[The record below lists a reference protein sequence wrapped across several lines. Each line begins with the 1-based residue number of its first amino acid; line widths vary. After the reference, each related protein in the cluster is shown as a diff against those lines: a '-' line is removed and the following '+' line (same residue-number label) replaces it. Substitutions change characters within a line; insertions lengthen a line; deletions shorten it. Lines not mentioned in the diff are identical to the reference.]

1 MSTEVISPV
10 RSSSRAS
17 TLDPLLSRSTLTI
30 PQHRPREGSVA
41 SNSAGSVRSSSPRPE
56 SIVSQSPVDGHDYDG
71 APQAPPIPG
80 FVVASSKR
88 NADFHELFPNI
99 PEGDYLV
106 QGEYIQ
112 CFGALWRFRL
122 IVRSG
127 RTDYG
132 CAWHREIL
140 VQGRLYI
147 SENHLCFYLTIPFLD
162 ITGIEKRMTAYV
174 IPNAILITT
183 FGGTEYTFA
192 SFLTRD
198 TVYDLMQSLW
208 RPSQPAP
215 GQAQG
220 NGNASG
226 DGETAALAE
235 GDGDGAVDSSSG
247 HKATECACGKNGE
260 HYSTVVADYNLP
272 GTPEKIYELMYKGS
286 FLLEFMKNDQKLIDV
301 QISEW
306 TPKEPDSPLVA
317 REMSFIKPLA
327 GGLGPKQT
335 KCEVKDETMNLDFD
349 DYVSVLTTTR
359 TPDVPS
365 GSVFSVK
372 TRMCL
377 TWAGAASTRCVV
389 TSVVDWTGRSFIRAV
404 IDKSAIDGQKQHHQD
419 LEKAMRKYIAD
430 HRSEFVPKGV
440 VAQEAETTNGAA
452 GSDDS
457 ESKNNTPS
465 SDKEASQAEAILQ
478 LLRQTAQDAFSQ
490 VKQISSTHALGL
502 LVLVLALSNIWSL
515 LRPIPEPR
523 MPGDAQAL
531 KARMKAEKKG
541 KIDVGVE
548 IRELR
553 RSMEMI
559 GKRLEKIEASLS
571 ALD

>member
-56 SIVSQSPVDGHDYDG
+56 SI
-71 APQAPPIPG
+71 APPIPG

-99 PEGDYLV
+99 PEDLSYDLDE
-106 QGEYIQ
+106 QTMA
-112 CFGALWRFRL
+112 ALG
-122 IVRSG
+122 I
-127 RTDYG
+127 
-132 CAWHREIL
+132 
-140 VQGRLYI
+140 
-147 SENHLCFYLTIPFLD
+147 LTIPFLD
-162 ITGIEKRMTAYV
+162 ITGIEKRMTAV
-174 IPNAILITT
+174 H
-183 FGGTEYTFA
+183 FC
-192 SFLTRD
+192 FLLNPG
-198 TVYDLMQSLW
+198 YGL
-208 RPSQPAP
+208 RPHAEFVAP
-215 GQAQG
+215 ISTSSGQAQG

-235 GDGDGAVDSSSG
+235 GDGDGAVDSSTG

-465 SDKEASQAEAILQ
+465 SDKERAKP
-478 LLRQTAQDAFSQ
+478 RPY
-490 VKQISSTHALGL
+490 SSCFARPLKTHS
-502 LVLVLALSNIWSL
+502 VNNIWSL

-541 KIDVGVE
+541 KIDVG
-548 IRELR
+548 LR
-553 RSMEMI
+553 LGSSGGRW
-559 GKRLEKIEASLS
+559 R
-571 ALD
+571 